1 VTGVL
6 QWWLVEDLRT
16 PSRRARAPLTQPS
29 TGNFLCQVGS
39 LAFGPATKQQDELD
53 ALPQTFQR
61 IGVKF
66 TAKLTM
72 ATSLRGERGDQGAH
86 GGAGL
91 G

>member
-1 VTGVL
+1 
-6 QWWLVEDLRT
+6 
-16 PSRRARAPLTQPS
+16 
-29 TGNFLCQVGS
+29 
-39 LAFGPATKQQDELD
+39 
-53 ALPQTFQR
+53 LPQTFQR